1 MVHCSIKLRLMHVG
15 SVMKSFLSQEGIFHI
30 KWVGKFVGRSK
41 VRVMEMNIT
50 FQLLND
56 DATMHDVSQ
65 CQGSK

>member
-1 MVHCSIKLRLMHVG
+1 MHVG
-15 SVMKSFLSQEGIFHI
+15 SVMKSLLSQEGIFHT

-41 VRVMEMNIT
+41 VGVMEMNIT

-56 DATMHDVSQ
+56 DATTHDVSQ

>member
-1 MVHCSIKLRLMHVG
+1 
-15 SVMKSFLSQEGIFHI
+15 MKSFLSQEGIFHT

-41 VRVMEMNIT
+41 VGVMEMNIT

-56 DATMHDVSQ
+56 DATTHDVSQ

>member
-1 MVHCSIKLRLMHVG
+1 
-15 SVMKSFLSQEGIFHI
+15 MKSFLSQEGIFHI